1 MKTPN
6 DIYHGDEH
14 LVEETR
20 KPIKREI
27 VRWKII
33 AVWDDG
39 STDDISDYIVVDDS
53 FEDQLTDLENE
64 WEAKAVWGYETTA
77 NPYEEP
83 SDDDLISK
91 WGANDA

>member
-14 LVEETR
+14 LEEETR

-27 VRWKII
+27 VQWKII